1 MNREY
6 HKWHSRD
13 LNRDMEL
20 LRFGHG
26 GTPILVFPT
35 SMGKFFEYEDR
46 GMIGALAHKIDRG
59 EAQVFCPDGVDSE
72 SWYNKRVHPRWRV
85 ARHMQYEGYILHDV
99 LPLIGQKD
107 QSGKLA
113 VTGCSFGGYHALNFC
128 LRHPDIATHCVCM
141 GGAYDIKQF
150 TNGYYDNDIYFN
162 NPPDFLPQMGD
173 DWFLSRYRNRV
184 KWVLATGEWDQ
195 CMDQNVK
202 MAAIMHGK
210 GIPHWL
216 DIWGDHTGH
225 DWPWW
230 RAMAQKY
237 F

>member
-6 HKWHSRD
+6 HKWYSRD

-20 LRFGHG
+20 LRFGHAG
-26 GTPILVFPT
+26 IPLLVFPT

-46 GMIGALAHKIDRG
+46 GMVGALAHKIDRG
-59 EAQVFCPDGVDSE
+59 ELQVFCPDGVDGE

-85 ARHMQYEGYILHDV
+85 ARHMQYEGYILRDV

-150 TNGYYDNDIYFN
+150 TNGYYDDDIYFN
-162 NPPDFLPQMGD
+162 NPPDFLPRIGD
-173 DWFLSRYRNRV
+173 EWYLSRYRDRV
-184 KWVLATGEWDQ
+184 QWVLATGEWDQ

-230 RAMAQKY
+230 QRMAQKY